1 MIQCSLYH
9 VKNKLKDM
17 TNPRDQE
24 LCFNYKNLQP
34 LEGSENV
41 SKGAKFCEDEKAMY
55 VAEYETATM

>member
-1 MIQCSLYH
+1 
-9 VKNKLKDM
+9 M

-34 LEGSENV
+34 LEGGENV
-41 SKGAKFCEDEKAMY
+41 SKGAKFCEDEKAKY